1 LNPQN
6 QIKISQLY
14 IQSAME
20 SSHSTAS
27 KITLIEFLNNHIIKK
42 GNPQNKP
49 ITNTRIPG
57 AGSTGG
63 SYHIPESEYAAFL
76 KLYYQHVFVHKKHEH
91 LTETQR
97 ENDGPILVDV
107 DFRHTYETLDRQY
120 SKEHIL
126 DLVDIYLEEIKRMYE
141 VDDDTAFPVF
151 VFQKPSVNRV
161 ADKKITK
168 DGIHVILGIQ
178 ADHVTQ
184 QILREQVVKK
194 IKEVWTDLP
203 LKNSFDDVFDRGIST
218 GKTAWQLYGSRKP
231 ENERYELTYVF
242 DVKYKSDD
250 DEFSMPERTPA
261 QFDVANNIALLSARY
276 KDHTSLMMKSS
287 FIDEYMDYKRIH
299 GIGSPGS
306 SSPKNSVLSSS
317 SSSLQLSSPTE
328 TVELSYGNIC
338 KIKNRDE
345 LDLYLNTFLDNL
357 QATEYELKASYDYVM
372 ILPESYYEEGQG
384 TYNKWVRV
392 CWVLRNT
399 SNKLLIVWIAFC
411 ARAKHFSFRNIPDLC
426 DKWRKTDLKQHNGL
440 TSRSLINWAKTD
452 AKEKFDEVNSNSI
465 DYFIEKTINAPC
477 LGGKGNSGCGD
488 YDLANVLYQIYKS
501 NYVCVSVKS
510 NLWYKYEN
518 HRWKLNDSA
527 TSLRTAISTQ
537 MRDLYNAKSIKT
549 LSALLNKSNDDENV
563 LEPAAA
569 NAAAKADPARI
580 RATTILNIEQRLA
593 RTNDKKNIITEAKDL
608 FYDSTFLEKM
618 DMNPYLLCFTNGV
631 FDFKEKLFRAGFPE
645 DNISMCTNIDY
656 VPLNPTKHREVM
668 DEIHDF
674 FAKLFPEEELREYM
688 WDHLAS
694 SMMGTCMNQAFN
706 IYIGDG
712 QNGKSALIDLMKK
725 VLGDYKGDVPIS
737 LVTEKRAKIGGL
749 APEIVQL
756 KGIRYAV
763 MQEPSKSDKINEG
776 AMKQLTGKDSI
787 QGRAPYMPETISFV
801 PQFNLVVTANVFME
815 ISSTDHGTWR
825 RICAVPFKS
834 LFTENPRNDDPM
846 KPYQFQLVKNI
857 DEKFDSWKE
866 VFASMLVERAC
877 KTDGIVTPCSIV
889 KEKSNEYRRQMDSM
903 AEFVQDMLEK
913 NSMKSVNKNELIEA
927 YKFWYNSTIND
938 GQVKVNFKEV
948 CACVEKTLGVK
959 MIDQK
964 FKGITIKSKRK
975 EPLYV
980 GDDDDTTVEDIP
992 L

>member
-1 LNPQN
+1 MDEINN
-6 QIKISQLY
+6 
-14 IQSAME
+14 
-20 SSHSTAS
+20 STAQLS
-27 KITLIEFLNNHIIKK
+27 FNEYLNQHNVKK
-42 GNPQNKP
+42 GKYINKP
-49 ITNTRIPG
+49 ITNTRIPS
-57 AGSTGG
+57 AKNSGG
-63 SYHIPESEYAAFL
+63 SYHIPDNEYADFL

-97 ENDGPILVDV
+97 ENDGPILIDV
-107 DFRHTYETLDRQY
+107 DFRHDESIIDRQY

-126 DLVDIYLEEIKRMYE
+126 DLIDIYLEEIKRMYQL
-141 VDDDTAFPVF
+141 DDETEFPIY

-161 ADKKITK
+161 AEKKITK
-168 DGIHVILGIQ
+168 DGIHLIIGIT
-178 ADHVTQ
+178 ADHITQ
-184 QILREQVVKK
+184 QILRENIVRK
-194 IKEVWTDLP
+194 IKNVWTDLS
-203 LKNSFDDVFDRGIST
+203 LKNSFDDVFDKGISV
-218 GKTAWQLYGSRKP
+218 GKTGWQLYGSRKP
-231 ENERYELTYVF
+231 DHERYELTYVF
-242 DVKYKSDD
+242 DIKYDTND
-250 DEFSMPERTPA
+250 GAFMMPERTPA
-261 QFDVANNIALLSARY
+261 QFDIAKNIHLLSARY
-276 KDHTSLMMKSS
+276 NQYPAPIMKSA
-287 FIDEYMDYKRIH
+287 FIDEHTNFKRIH
-299 GIGSPGS
+299 CGGSISG
-306 SSPKNSVLSSS
+306 
-317 SSSLQLSSPTE
+317 T
-328 TVELSYGNIC
+328 GNITQKTILASSGDPLDLSPSAIS
-338 KIKNRDE
+338 KIKSRDE
-345 LDLYLNTFLDNL
+345 LDLYLNHFLDGL
-357 QATEYELKASYDYVM
+357 QATEYELKSTYEYVM
-372 ILPESYYEEGQG
+372 ILPESYYEEGKG
-384 TYNKWVRV
+384 TYNKWIRV

-399 SNKLLIVWIAFC
+399 SNKLLIAWIAFS
-411 ARAKHFSFRNIPDLC
+411 ARATNFSFRNIPELC
-426 DKWRKTDLKQHNGL
+426 ELWRKTDLKQHNGL
-440 TSRSLINWAKTD
+440 TKRSLINWVKTD
-452 AKEKFDEVNSNSI
+452 AKEKYDEVNRNCI
-465 DYFIEKTINAPC
+465 DYFVEKTINAPC
-477 LGGKGNSGCGD
+477 LGGKGTSGCGD

-510 NLWYKYEN
+510 NIWYKYEN
-518 HRWKLNDSA
+518 HRWKINDSA

-537 MRDLYNAKSIKT
+537 MRDLYNAKSLNT
-549 LSALLNKSNDDENV
+549 LSSLLNKSNEDENTF
-563 LEPAAA
+563 EPAAA
-569 NAAAKADPARI
+569 VSAGKAPVDPAQI
-580 RATTILNIEQRLA
+580 RARSILNIEQRLA

-608 FYDSTFLEKM
+608 FYDASFLEKM

-631 FDFKEKLFRAGFPE
+631 FDFKEKIFRPGFPE

-656 VPLNPTKHREVM
+656 VKLNSSVHQSII
-668 DEIHDF
+668 DEINDF

-763 MQEPSKSDKINEG
+763 MQEPSKTDKINEG

-834 LFTENPRNDDPM
+834 LFTENPRHDDPS
-846 KPYQFQLVKNI
+846 KPYQYKLVKNI

-877 KTDGIVTPCSIV
+877 KTNGIVTPCSIV

-903 AEFVQDMLEK
+903 AEFVQDMIEK
-913 NSMKSVNKNELIEA
+913 DKDPHRWITKSELIEA
-927 YKFWYNSTIND
+927 YKFWYSSTIND
-938 GQVKVNFKEV
+938 GPAKINFKEV

-959 MIDQK
+959 MVDQK
-964 FKGITIKSKRK
+964 FKGISIKSRRK
-975 EPLYV
+975 EPIFV
-980 GDDDDTTVEDIP
+980 GSNGEDDDTSIEDIE